1 MGLMAGLL
9 WQQPPRQLPSP
20 NARPKQ
26 VQGREGTRLLQAQL
40 DSASLR
46 VLQQQHNPSS
56 SSSSS
61 SSSPG
66 QGSSSASS
74 SPASRRSSQDKA
86 QQE

>member
-61 SSSPG
+61 SSPG